1 MFCCVEVEN
10 PPQVIQL
17 PVIQLKVI
25 KSPSGIDM
33 LRHFSTRDI
42 SNSASAQLFSKSIRI
57 SITQSI
63 SISNHSNDSSPT
75 LSTRSISISSIDSNE
90 SSPTLLTR
98 RISSSSIYNN
108 ESSPALSESTISNE
122 SSPSNSI
129 DSNGSSPMSTSSF
142 GHLRALNIISSYN
155 EEQRQKRQITPFSK
169 QHLLFQNILQFEE

>member
-17 PVIQLKVI
+17 PVIQLPVI

-42 SNSASAQLFSKSIRI
+42 SNSASTQLFSKSIRT
-57 SITQSI
+57 SITQSL
-63 SISNHSNDSSPT
+63 SISNYSYESSPT
-75 LSTRSISISSIDSNE
+75 LSTRSISS
-90 SSPTLLTR
+90 
-98 RISSSSIYNN
+98 
-108 ESSPALSESTISNE
+108 E

-142 GHLRALNIISSYN
+142 GHLRALKIISSYN
-155 EEQRQKRQITPFSK
+155 EEQRQKRHITPFSK
-169 QHLLFQNILQFEE
+169 QYLLFQNILQFEE